1 MGVRKSIQLSVMR
14 EQYGI
19 TDEMINEAVE
29 DLLQQESTLRV
40 QISCGLG

>member
-29 DLLQQESTLRV
+29 DLLQ
-40 QISCGLG
+40 

>member
-40 QISCGLG
+40 QISCSLG